1 MSLILFHNEEQ
12 QKIAEASREEEIAAR
27 KGETI
32 ITVIRKADTFYP
44 AEE

>member
-12 QKIAEASREEEIAAR
+12 EKIAEASRNEEIEAR
-27 KGETI
+27 KSEKI
-32 ITVIRKADTFYP
+32 ITEIRKAGTFYP

>member
-1 MSLILFHNEEQ
+1 MSLILFHNDEQ
-12 QKIAEASREEEIAAR
+12 RKIAEASREEEVEAR
-27 KGETI
+27 KSEKI